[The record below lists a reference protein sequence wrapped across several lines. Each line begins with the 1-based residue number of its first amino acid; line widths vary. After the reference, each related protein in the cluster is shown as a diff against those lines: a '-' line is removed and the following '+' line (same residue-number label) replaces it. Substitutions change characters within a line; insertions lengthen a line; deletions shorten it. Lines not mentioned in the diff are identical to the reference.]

1 MPGRVRPCSTPVR
14 SVSLTTPLRPAI
26 GPVFLRRKIPHEAEF
41 RRLIERWS
49 GYVRKT
55 LYTLDARRSEAD
67 LEEIEQ
73 EIRLRLWQVLSR
85 ERTWDKPASFI
96 RSVVLSVAIDAARR
110 RQVRGGAAEHVG
122 LDHLEPGAAGEAFD
136 PTAAIEDRA
145 QLLAVLEGLQRVDPE
160 KAQALGL
167 HLQGFTTL
175 EIGNL
180 LGWTEAKARNIVY
193 RSLDVLRAEAKGPEV
208 ADREH
213 GI

>member
-1 MPGRVRPCSTPVR
+1 M
-14 SVSLTTPLRPAI
+14 
-26 GPVFLRRKIPHEAEF
+26 FFRRKIPHEAEF

-49 GYVRKT
+49 GFVRKT
-55 LYTLDARRSEAD
+55 LYNLDPRRSESD

-110 RQVRGGAAEHVG
+110 RQARGGASEHVG
-122 LDHLEPGAAGEAFD
+122 LEHLQPGSAGEAFD
-136 PTAAIEDRA
+136 PTSAIEDRA
-145 QLLAVLEGLQRVDPE
+145 QLLAVLEALQRVDPE
-160 KAQALGL
+160 KAEALGL

-193 RSLDVLRAEAKGPEV
+193 RCLDALRAEAKVPE
-208 ADREH
+208 ASDRED
-213 GI
+213 GN